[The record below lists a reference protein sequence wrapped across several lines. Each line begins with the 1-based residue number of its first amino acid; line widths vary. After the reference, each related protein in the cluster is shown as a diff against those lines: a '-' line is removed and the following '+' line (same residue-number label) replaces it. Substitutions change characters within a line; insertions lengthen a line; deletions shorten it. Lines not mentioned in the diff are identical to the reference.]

1 MSKKRISKTLLK
13 NSEAQEE
20 LESRFLENEDLM
32 QIIVTVLNEKL
43 SDNLKAQ
50 RSLTAYGSPTWGYQ
64 QADYNGSQ
72 RVLAEVIDLLTFKE

>member
-1 MSKKRISKTLLK
+1 
-13 NSEAQEE
+13 
-20 LESRFLENEDLM
+20 
-32 QIIVTVLNEKL
+32 LNEKL